1 MSRRGRLVGL
11 VLAVLTPAIAH
22 SQGLEIDHK
31 AVGCIVVGKYPKMN
45 ACFTPAAS
53 LARSRVYFRPEGT
66 PSWYYVD
73 MKSDQPCLSGTLPRP
88 GKKLVGKK
96 VEYYL
101 EAQDKSF
108 TPSRTAEYAPIVV
121 RSAQECKKNVPVAP
135 FLNNATVA
143 VFPSVPAGFVGGGIG
158 TAAVVGIVG
167 AGAAVAGTT
176 AVIVNNNNNN
186 NDTTTTTIASSVNT
200 TTTLAPVTTTTPTTT
215 LPKVNHAP
223 NAVLKVTPDPP
234 QGLGPLTVTFDMCAS
249 NDPDADPLSF
259 FFTFGDGA
267 TASGSCIQTHT
278 YAAAFREA
286 SRSSVKALDSSYLFE
301 GSAVDPGG
309 LSQTRTRTV
318 IAQSPTTTTT
328 TTTTTLPCGTP
339 TVAILTPTNGSCATS
354 GTVGVTVQATDAA
367 GIASVFVKGVYD
379 SNFSNSTFTCSI
391 PVTPVTEAGPTAAT
405 GTPPIFAATL
415 NLNPPP
421 ISFPPKCYQIGA
433 IATNNCGNNA
443 SAAVQFILAGNSCN
457 PYPSLKDVRRALAW
471 SSELGVEGGRLQVI
485 VNGASAS
492 YPEVGRAF
500 GVAALVDGPNHVEA
514 TLVDAKG
521 KAGLWRFELLSSQAV
536 AGSLR
541 VVAGDV
547 VTVGATSVTFRLRG
561 NPGERIAFTFDKR

>member
-101 EAQDKSF
+101 EAQDKAF

-167 AGAAVAGTT
+167 AGAAAVGTA
-176 AVIVNNNNNN
+176 AVVVSNN
-186 NDTTTTTIASSVNT
+186 NDTTTTTIASSGNT
-200 TTTLAPVTTTTPTTT
+200 TTTLAPVTTTTTTTT

-234 QGLGPLTVTFDMCAS
+234 QGLGPLTVTFNMCAS
-249 NDPDADPLSF
+249 SDPDGDPLSF

-267 TASGSCIQTHT
+267 TASGSCVETHT
-278 YAAAFREA
+278 YAAGPFREA
-286 SRSSVKALDSSYLFE
+286 SAGGVRALDSSYNFE

-318 IAQSPTTTTT
+318 VVI
-328 TTTTTLPCGTP
+328 
-339 TVAILTPTNGSCATS
+339 
-354 GTVGVTVQATDAA
+354 
-367 GIASVFVKGVYD
+367 K
-379 SNFSNSTFTCSI
+379 
-391 PVTPVTEAGPTAAT
+391 
-405 GTPPIFAATL
+405 
-415 NLNPPP
+415 PPP
-421 ISFPPKCYQIGA
+421 ACVAPPPPTISFPRLPIGAPNCEIDAGPIDVSVAATDPQGISNVTVNAVYRGDTFPACTPVGPTQEDLQTATGGPPNFSTILTLKTPRLVVKCYDIGA
-433 IATNNCGNNA
+433 TVTNSCGLQSNA
-443 SAAVQFILAGNSCN
+443 SVTFYNAPRSCTPF
-457 PYPSLKDVRRALAW
+457 PYFRDVRGALAW
-471 SSELGVEGGRLQVI
+471 SSDLDVEGGRLQLV
-485 VNGASAS
+485 VNGAAAS
-492 YPEVGRAF
+492 YPGAGRAY
-500 GVAALVDGPNHVEA
+500 GMAAFSDGQNHVEA
-514 TLVDAKG
+514 TLVEGRG
-521 KAGLWRFELLSSQAV
+521 KAGLWRFDFMSTQAIAPGSIRV
-536 AGSLR
+536 A
-541 VVAGDV
+541 AGDV
-547 VTVGATSVTFRLRG
+547 ASVAATSITFHVKG
-561 NPGERIAFTFDKR
+561 IPGERIAFTFDKK